1 MSRPTRK
8 ERQATTR
15 NRLLEAAAR
24 VFCRRGIDQ
33 ASVDEV
39 AEDAG
44 FTKGA
49 FYSNFKNKEELF
61 LAMLD
66 RSFAERLGEI
76 EAAVATDAPI
86 HAQARRA
93 GEDFTRA
100 MAADPEWER
109 LFFEFA
115 AHALRDEPFREE
127 LVIRYRSLREAIAAA
142 LPDTL
147 PLSPERIAVM
157 TFAMGNGL
165 ALERLLEP
173 DAVRDDDYPTML
185 EAFVRG
191 LEAMAVHPEKE

>member
-15 NRLLEAAAR
+15 TCLLQSAAR
-24 VFCRRGIDQ
+24 VFCRRGIAH
-33 ASVDEV
+33 ASVEEV

-49 FYSNFKNKEELF
+49 FYSNFKSKEELF

-66 RSFAERLGEI
+66 RSFAERLAEVD
-76 EAAVATDAPI
+76 AAVATDAPI

-100 MAADPEWER
+100 MAAAPEWER

-115 AHALRDEPFREE
+115 AHALRDERFREE
-127 LVIRYRSLREAIAAA
+127 LVTRYRSLREAIAAA
-142 LPDTL
+142 LPTNL
-147 PLSPERIAVM
+147 PLPPERIAVM
-157 TFAMGNGL
+157 IFAMCNGL

-185 EAFVRG
+185 EAFARG
-191 LEAMAVHPEKE
+191 LEAMAAQPAKP